1 VKVEEDPT
9 AKRRL
14 LSGSLL
20 FAALSRTGTT
30 AHFLNIR
37 GSHRG
42 TVSLGRRDQMSIKSI
57 LIVERDLVLRNVLV
71 HFLQNYGYRIVEA
84 ASAEEAYRAL
94 SADQAP
100 IDIALIDL
108 QQPHQAAFGLAYW
121 LRTNHPET
129 DVLLAATA
137 ARALEQAGKLCH
149 RSMQ

>member
-1 VKVEEDPT
+1 MKLEEDPT
-9 AKRRL
+9 ARRRL
-14 LSGSLL
+14 LSGNLE
-20 FAALSRTGTT
+20 FAALSRNGTT
-30 AHFLNIR
+30 AHSPTSAARSSI
-37 GSHRG
+37 
-42 TVSLGRRDQMSIKSI
+42 SLGQRDQMSIKSI
-57 LIVERDLVLRNVLV
+57 LIVERDLVVRNVLA

-108 QQPHQAAFGLAYW
+108 QQPHQTAFGLAYW

-137 ARALEQAGKLCH
+137 AGTLEQAGKLCH